1 MTSPLK
7 RAVFI
12 FVLICAMGLLSAL
25 AGGVQWGTP
34 VAGIIA
40 FFTFSIATLIAGI
53 VYENDPWDE

>member
-1 MTSPLK
+1 MNQPLK

-34 VAGIIA
+34 VAGIA
-40 FFTFSIATLIAGI
+40 AGATFLFATLIAGI
-53 VYENDPWDE
+53 VYAETGDE

>member
-1 MTSPLK
+1 MSPLK

-12 FVLICAMGLLSAL
+12 FVLICAMGLFSAL

-40 FFTFSIATLIAGI
+40 AITFLSAILFSGL
-53 VYENDPWDE
+53 VYFYMNDEW